1 MHAVLSFL
9 CRSSPLPAFV
19 VNDGDRPATRLGTY
33 EDVSV
38 ELIDA
43 RNMHSPPTI
52 WREGFCMIERR
63 LPGNPEGSAEDMICF
78 LGAVENE
85 VRAVLGSTQTKVI
98 DHTVRS
104 SSPGGS
110 GRGIVTHVHNDYTP
124 ASAMGHAVR
133 LFGETAK
140 AMRVVQVN
148 AWVPLVDRVIDAP
161 LAIADGQSVL
171 PEDLVRCEIRYPD
184 RVGEIQEVRHNS
196 DQKWYWYPEMRSDE
210 LLLFKGYDSNSQVSS
225 VPHTAFKN
233 EQAPAGV
240 PPRKSVEVRLI
251 ALLSA

>member
-19 VNDGDRPATRLGTY
+19 
-33 EDVSV
+33 
-38 ELIDA
+38 
-43 RNMHSPPTI
+43 
-52 WREGFCMIERR
+52 
-63 LPGNPEGSAEDMICF
+63 
-78 LGAVENE
+78 
-85 VRAVLGSTQTKVI
+85 
-98 DHTVRS
+98 
-104 SSPGGS
+104 
-110 GRGIVTHVHNDYTP
+110 
-124 ASAMGHAVR
+124 
-133 LFGETAK
+133 
-140 AMRVVQVN
+140 VN